1 MCCYV
6 ADDNCRR
13 FLLPELCSHQSFVQ
27 TKALPRRSRKVTACR
42 TPPKSLKYLRL
53 NGPIEANLGSLR
65 LAVQGEERLVKLR
78 PAVAEQT
85 PRCSLSPEG
94 IEVELGGDHRFVIPG
109 RLRQKLTLLAGD
121 E

>member
-1 MCCYV
+1 V
-6 ADDNCRR
+6 
-13 FLLPELCSHQSFVQ
+13 SQSDSLQIFVE
-27 TKALPRRSRKVTACR
+27 VIEN
-42 TPPKSLKYLRL
+42 LRL
-53 NGPIEANLGSLR
+53 KGPDRADLGALR
-65 LAVQGEERLVKLR
+65 LAVQSEERLVELR

-85 PRCSLSPEG
+85 PRRSLSPEG